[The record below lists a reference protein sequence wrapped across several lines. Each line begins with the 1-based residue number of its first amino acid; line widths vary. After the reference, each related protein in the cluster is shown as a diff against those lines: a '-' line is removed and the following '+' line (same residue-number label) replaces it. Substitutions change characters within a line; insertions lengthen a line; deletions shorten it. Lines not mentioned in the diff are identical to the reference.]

1 MGRERLGAQC
11 LVAEKVNGR
20 APGTHC
26 CPDGVTARYQLVSD
40 SLGILGR
47 ENYLLWCLNQQLLN
61 LCLRGAE

>member
-1 MGRERLGAQC
+1 